1 MNAVFHFLAAVL
13 GVYSVLIFIRIIF
26 SWFGN
31 VVSGKPV
38 EILSKIT
45 DPYLDWWRN
54 NLNLRISFLDF
65 SAIVAIVF
73 LSLLQ
78 SFFYTL
84 ARSEIV
90 SIGSLLALI
99 INALWTVVSF
109 IIGFFMVIIILRAF
123 AFFTNRNIYGTFWRI
138 VDDIFQPF
146 MYKMNRIIFGN
157 KIGNFLKGI
166 LVTFLLL
173 LLLLIGGRIIINIL
187 SGLLYGKFII

>member
-1 MNAVFHFLAAVL
+1 
-13 GVYSVLIFIRIIF
+13 
-26 SWFGN
+26 
-31 VVSGKPV
+31 
-38 EILSKIT
+38 
-45 DPYLDWWRN
+45 
-54 NLNLRISFLDF
+54 LDF